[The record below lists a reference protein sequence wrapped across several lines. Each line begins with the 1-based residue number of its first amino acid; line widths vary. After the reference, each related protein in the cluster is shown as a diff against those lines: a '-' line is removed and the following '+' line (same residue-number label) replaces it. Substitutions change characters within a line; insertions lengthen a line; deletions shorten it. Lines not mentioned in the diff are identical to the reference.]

1 MPVSPD
7 RHPQVSSVCIWGCV
21 VDAWGLGTHR
31 YGGKEPYGWS
41 TALGGCLGGLN
52 PMFLCVLW
60 AIPQMVLL
68 RVLQRWHT
76 LECRHSKNC
85 RTESRWKWRKNEAP
99 LVENG
104 WKIVCSFI
112 PSRHVMAVH
121 FKSKENS
128 SAKYKRKK
136 NTALTDLSPFFRWVC
151 TFRFYRRNNSCNLSS
166 SQLQRNDHPLLLHFL
181 TPPVPLSG
189 LCLFCMMFSWW
200 HGN

>member
-1 MPVSPD
+1 MSPD

-136 NTALTDLSPFFRWVC
+136 TRLLQICLPFFVE
-151 TFRFYRRNNSCNLSS
+151 FA
-166 SQLQRNDHPLLLHFL
+166 HFAS
-181 TPPVPLSG
+181 TGGITAAIFPHHN
-189 LCLFCMMFSWW
+189 CKEMIILFCCIS
-200 HGN
+200 